1 MAFDS
6 GEKRLLRF
14 LTCGSVD
21 DGKSTLIGRLLF
33 ETKAI
38 FDDQLSAVTDAS
50 KTYGTTGPDVDL
62 ALLVDGLEIE
72 RQQGI
77 TIDVAFRYFHSRRR
91 SFIVADTPG
100 HEQYTRN
107 MATGASNSELAVIL
121 VDARKGVLT
130 QTRRHAFICSL
141 LGIRHVILAVNKID
155 LVGFDQALF
164 DRICSDFAA
173 FTEGLEFTNVVALP
187 VSARF
192 GDNIAEPS
200 PRTPW
205 YAGPTLL
212 EALETAEVESALKD
226 APFRFTVQRVSRP
239 NPDFRGFAGTVA
251 SGVLRQGETVV
262 SPVTG
267 KMSAVARIVT
277 ADGDLQDAKAGDAIT
292 LVLADDVDIARGDVL
307 SHPDQRPDVS
317 DQFAAHVLWMSEE
330 PLLPG
335 RSYLMRT
342 GTRWT
347 PATVTTIKHAID
359 VNSGQRLAAR
369 TLNLNDLAVCNIS
382 TISPVTFDAYREN
395 RQTGAFIL
403 VDRTSN
409 ETVGAGMIE
418 FGLRRASNIHVEDL
432 IVDKPARSALKGQ
445 APSILWFTGLSGSG
459 KSTVAKQ
466 LEKRLHDEGRH
477 TYVLDGDNIRHG
489 INRDLGFTDAD
500 RVENIRRIGE
510 VAKLFA
516 DAGLIV
522 LCSFISPFRAE
533 RDMVRRM
540 VADDEFV
547 ELFVDAPLDVCA
559 ERDPKGLY
567 AKAARGEI
575 KNFTGFDSPYE
586 PPMSPEVHLNT
597 AETSPEDLV
606 EQIIR
611 YLRETKRI

>member
-1 MAFDS
+1 
-6 GEKRLLRF
+6 
-14 LTCGSVD
+14 
-21 DGKSTLIGRLLF
+21 
-33 ETKAI
+33 
-38 FDDQLSAVTDAS
+38 
-50 KTYGTTGPDVDL
+50 
-62 ALLVDGLEIE
+62 
-72 RQQGI
+72 
-77 TIDVAFRYFHSRRR
+77 
-91 SFIVADTPG
+91 
-100 HEQYTRN
+100 
-107 MATGASNSELAVIL
+107 
-121 VDARKGVLT
+121 
-130 QTRRHAFICSL
+130 
-141 LGIRHVILAVNKID
+141 
-155 LVGFDQALF
+155 
-164 DRICSDFAA
+164 
-173 FTEGLEFTNVVALP
+173 
-187 VSARF
+187 
-192 GDNIAEPS
+192 
-200 PRTPW
+200 
-205 YAGPTLL
+205 
-212 EALETAEVESALKD
+212 
-226 APFRFTVQRVSRP
+226 
-239 NPDFRGFAGTVA
+239 
-251 SGVLRQGETVV
+251 
-262 SPVTG
+262 
-267 KMSAVARIVT
+267 
-277 ADGDLQDAKAGDAIT
+277 
-292 LVLADDVDIARGDVL
+292 
-307 SHPDQRPDVS
+307 
-317 DQFAAHVLWMSEE
+317 
-330 PLLPG
+330 
-335 RSYLMRT
+335 MRT